1 MLIRALVR
9 AATGAAPSA
18 CAIDGVARIVAVGDA
33 HGAYDRY
40 VAILR
45 AAGLIDDRQR
55 WAGGRTHLVQ
65 TGDLLDRGAGSRQI
79 LDLLRRLE
87 RDAESKGGAVHV
99 LLGNHEVMRMLGD
112 LRYVS
117 PGEYQGFATRDSEAL
132 RQQLAETGPP
142 E

>member
-9 AATGAAPSA
+9 AATGAALAAAMLAVPPAAVRTSAAPSA

-87 RDAESKGGAVHV
+87 RD
-99 LLGNHEVMRMLGD
+99 
-112 LRYVS
+112 
-117 PGEYQGFATRDSEAL
+117 
-132 RQQLAETGPP
+132 
-142 E
+142 